1 MRSYELRGSPFFT
14 FHHINAYEWE
24 GGRYVVVDT
33 CAADNID
40 FSLTTENPST
50 SYYEDPANC
59 DKLSRVVLDTATG
72 KVRAGGCSSM
82 VAVCWLAITIS
93 CPPADTERCDMYM
106 LALQDQQAQL
116 VTNWWQ
122 HVTPHMTPRC
132 PTQVVRHALGQ
143 RNCDLPAMD
152 QRRAGQPHRHMY
164 TYAALVDHPTAFSPP
179 QGLWKVSLEPSAG
192 VTAPLQPAD
201 IKSEYWSGG
210 EHKIGQE
217 PVFVPRPGGTEED
230 DGWVL
235 QMVYDTRSITSQLV
249 ILDARDISAG
259 PVATISLPHHIPL
272 GLHGSFSPDV
282 VLPQD
287 PQYRSTRQEYSIKS
301 GV

>member
-1 MRSYELRGSPFFT
+1 
-14 FHHINAYEWE
+14 
-24 GGRYVVVDT
+24 
-33 CAADNID
+33 
-40 FSLTTENPST
+40 
-50 SYYEDPANC
+50 
-59 DKLSRVVLDTATG
+59 
-72 KVRAGGCSSM
+72 
-82 VAVCWLAITIS
+82 
-93 CPPADTERCDMYM
+93 
-106 LALQDQQAQL
+106 
-116 VTNWWQ
+116 
-122 HVTPHMTPRC
+122 
-132 PTQVVRHALGQ
+132 
-143 RNCDLPAMD
+143 MD
-152 QRRAGQPHRHMY
+152 QRRAGRPHRHMY
-164 TYAALVDHPTAFSPP
+164 TYAALADHPTVFSPP

-192 VTAPLQPAD
+192 VTAPLGPAD

-217 PVFVPRPGGTEED
+217 PVFVPRPGGTDED

-259 PVATISLPHHIPL
+259 PLATISLPHHIPL
-272 GLHGSFSPDV
+272 GLHGSFSQDV